1 MKKHVQVLIILILI
15 VTFYLYKLSI
25 QQFSNYTENKKEK
38 TVNGSGNFTD
48 NVEMTDLED
57 YNSIHVIIN
66 KKHTLP
72 EDYEPGDLVS
82 PNVMKMKD
90 SCTMREEA
98 SKALEKMFE
107 AASDEGLKLLLV
119 SGYRSYSYQKGLFD
133 IYTARDGE
141 EAANRYSAKA
151 GQSEHQTGLAVDLG
165 AADQA
170 CLLKEC
176 FKDSEEGKWLK
187 ENSYLFGFILRYPQ
201 EKEEI
206 TGYVYEPWHFRYIGL
221 QEAYLVHESGL
232 TLEEYYDYCN

>member
-1 MKKHVQVLIILILI
+1 MKKHVQILIILIII
-15 VTFYLYKLSI
+15 VTFYLYKLSS
-25 QQFSNYTENKKEK
+25 QQFPNYTENKKEK
-38 TVNGSGNFTD
+38 TVNVSGNYMD

-72 EDYEPGDLVS
+72 EDYEPNDLVS

-107 AASDEGLKLLLV
+107 AASEEGLKLLLV

-151 GQSEHQTGLAVDLG
+151 GQSEHQTGLAADLG

>member
-1 MKKHVQVLIILILI
+1 MKKILQVLLVMVLIGCLVGKFI
-15 VTFYLYKLSI
+15 SSYAYSDAEI
-25 QQFSNYTENKKEK
+25 RKEK
-38 TVNGSGNFTD
+38 AVNGS
-48 NVEMTDLED
+48 ELIDLKD
-57 YNSIHVIIN
+57 INSVHVIIN

-119 SGYRSYSYQKGLFD
+119 SGYRSYSYQKSLFD

-151 GQSEHQTGLAVDLG
+151 GQSEHQTGLAADLG